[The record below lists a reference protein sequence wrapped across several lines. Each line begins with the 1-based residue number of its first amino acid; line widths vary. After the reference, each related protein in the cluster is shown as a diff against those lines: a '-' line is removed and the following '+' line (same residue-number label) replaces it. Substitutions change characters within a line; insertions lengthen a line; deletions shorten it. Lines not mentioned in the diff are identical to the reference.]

1 LKDDQQNDS
10 PEHRDD
16 DARPV
21 RVRASRA
28 KAVKAEAAAPVESG
42 EPRAGESTGAGESPA
57 GEPVKKARR
66 TAAKAA
72 PKSEQPAVDATEK
85 RDEQPATRPAAQLAE
100 GADRAAVA
108 SAGHQE
114 QPVAG
119 AVRKRGRAAAPSV
132 EQPRQSVME
141 FAEPREFALQPDA
154 PVVERR
160 TPQPVEP
167 LERNEQASAGPTE
180 TGAAATASNEN
191 GERPAGDATD
201 AGERGERRG
210 LRRGP
215 RSLIARRRAGKTRD
229 AEGGDTQHPQQ
240 HLAREDASTGE
251 SGESGDADGNVA
263 VDAREGNGRARRS
276 NTPRVPRDNR
286 NAAGEAGQGNTAAG
300 GTQDLTS
307 SDHPHSFESN
317 EDGDADF
324 EANGNV
330 LEPGAGARA
339 AREVPAAGAEPRGRG
354 NGRNAGAGRRQG
366 EANANANAG
375 TGDRQGRGRNG
386 GPRQGAA
393 NGDTREGGP
402 REGGPR
408 PNAGKQAGNNGG
420 NGGKTAPGADT
431 VGRAEPEDL
440 FAYVTSPEFDADNG
454 TGGVNAPML
463 RRGRKPVEKA
473 KRVLSPDDDAPKLHK
488 VLAEAGMGSRREM
501 EELIIAGRVS
511 VNGEPAHIGQ
521 RIMPSDQVRINGK
534 PVKRKVQNK
543 PPRVLIYHKPTGEIV
558 SHSDPEGRAS
568 VFDKL
573 PPMKTAKWLAVGRLD
588 FNTEGLLLLTTSG
601 DLANR
606 FMHPRYSVE
615 REYAVRVIG
624 ELAEG
629 MRQKLLS
636 GVELE
641 DGPANFLRI
650 ADGGGEGT
658 NRWYHVALAEGRNR
672 EVRRMFEAV
681 GLTVSRLIRTRHG
694 PVTLPRGLKR
704 GRWEELEDNQVRALL
719 GAVGLKAPAEER
731 DGPRGAAQPR
741 RQPDPMQTALGF
753 AAETA
758 NAGANRFGPR
768 GPRRTNQTTF
778 AGVFT
783 GTPRNTAHL
792 PDNIGNRAPR
802 KGEGAAGPGGGKGA
816 GPRSNAGGY
825 GDRDRGAGN
834 AGGYGGRGGGAGNAG
849 GGYGGGYGG
858 GGRPA
863 GNGNF
868 AGGRPGGSGGG
879 TGNANAR
886 GNGRGNRGNA
896 GGGPAGGTGEGG
908 GGGNPRGGPRNR
920 SRPR

>member
-42 EPRAGESTGAGESPA
+42 APQAGESAGTGDSPA
-57 GEPVKKARR
+57 GVPARKTRRLAVKPELVNEQSAVD
-66 TAAKAA
+66 AA
-72 PKSEQPAVDATEK
+72 PGHGEQPA
-85 RDEQPATRPAAQLAE
+85 
-100 GADRAAVA
+100 
-108 SAGHQE
+108 
-114 QPVAG
+114 AG
-119 AVRKRGRAAAPSV
+119 AIKRRVRAAAGSTENPV
-132 EQPRQSVME
+132 EHPVASSIETR
-141 FAEPREFALQPDA
+141 EPTAVRSAKRVQALQSPEVPQAVQSPPAVQSTPA
-154 PVVERR
+154 PQAAQPAQAPA
-160 TPQPVEP
+160 PQAPATQATTVLTEASDRSYS
-167 LERNEQASAGPTE
+167 ESNEQGEQAGTE
-180 TGAAATASNEN
+180 AGGQA
-191 GERPAGDATD
+191 GE
-201 AGERGERRG
+201 AGERGARRG

-215 RSLIARRRAGKTRD
+215 RSLIARRRASKAKD
-229 AEGGDTQHPQQ
+229 AEGGVTSGDSQGEAPASDARFAGGAASGSAPVSDTQ
-240 HLAREDASTGE
+240 LALGFERDDGVSE
-251 SGESGDADGNVA
+251 SGEYAGD
-263 VDAREGNGRARRS
+263 
-276 NTPRVPRDNR
+276 
-286 NAAGEAGQGNTAAG
+286 
-300 GTQDLTS
+300 
-307 SDHPHSFESN
+307 
-317 EDGDADF
+317 
-324 EANGNV
+324 ANGNV
-330 LEPGAGARA
+330 MTE
-339 AREVPAAGAEPRGRG
+339 ARETPRVAAEARGRG
-354 NGRNAGAGRRQG
+354 NGRHAGGGRRNGGDAAAGAAPNTGNNANSGNNANPGTPPNANVNAG
-366 EANANANAG
+366 E
-375 TGDRQGRGRNG
+375 RQGRGRNG
-386 GPRQGAA
+386 GPRQGGP
-393 NGDTREGGP
+393 NGEAREGGP
-402 REGGPR
+402 RSNPGR
-408 PNAGKQAGNNGG
+408 QG
-420 NGGKTAPGADT
+420 NGKAAPVADAAA
-431 VGRAEPEDL
+431 RAEPEDL
-440 FAYVTSPEFDADNG
+440 FAYVTSPAFDADNSSG
-454 TGGVNAPML
+454 GGVRAPML
-463 RRGRKPVEKA
+463 RRGRQPVEKP

-534 PVKRKVQNK
+534 PVKRKIQNK

-573 PPMKTAKWLAVGRLD
+573 PTMKTAKWLAVGRLD

-629 MRQKLLS
+629 ARQKLLS

-719 GAVGLKAPAEER
+719 GAVGLKAPTEER
-731 DGPRGAAQPR
+731 GGPRGAAQPR

-768 GPRRTNQTTF
+768 GPRRTNQGTF

-783 GTPRNTAHL
+783 GTPRNTANL

-802 KGEGAAGPGGGKGA
+802 KGEGTGGPGA
-816 GPRSNAGGY
+816 GPRSNSGGGGY
-825 GDRDRGAGN
+825 GAR
-834 AGGYGGRGGGAGNAG
+834 GGAGTG
-849 GGYGGGYGG
+849 TGSGYGGGYSG

-868 AGGRPGGSGGG
+868 AGGRPGNNGG
-879 TGNANAR
+879 TGGGGNGNAR

-896 GGGPAGGTGEGG
+896 SGPTGGPGEGG
-908 GGGNPRGGPRNR
+908 GGNGGTNPRGGQRNR
-920 SRPR
+920 GRTR

>member
-42 EPRAGESTGAGESPA
+42 EQRAGESAGAGESPVGA
-57 GEPVKKARR
+57 PARKTR
-66 TAAKAA
+66 RPAIKSAAA
-72 PKSEQPAVDATEK
+72 SEQPVVDTAEK
-85 RDEQPATRPAAQLAE
+85 HDEQPAAGAVKRRVRAAAGSAGKSVEPAAVSSIE
-100 GADRAAVA
+100 TREPAVA
-108 SAGHQE
+108 ESAKAV
-114 QPVAG
+114 QPVATSTEASDRSSG
-119 AVRKRGRAAAPSV
+119 ESNEHG
-132 EQPRQSVME
+132 
-141 FAEPREFALQPDA
+141 
-154 PVVERR
+154 
-160 TPQPVEP
+160 
-167 LERNEQASAGPTE
+167 EQARGQAGAE
-180 TGAAATASNEN
+180 TGTEAGTEANE
-191 GERPAGDATD
+191 
-201 AGERGERRG
+201 AGERGARRG

-215 RSLIARRRAGKTRD
+215 RSLIARRRAGKTKD
-229 AEGGDTQHPQQ
+229 AEGGEFTGEARDEASASGAGFASGAAAGSAPVTDTQPAH
-240 HLAREDASTGE
+240 HAGRDDAVAQ
-251 SGESGDADGNVA
+251 SGDHAGDADGNVSA
-263 VDAREGNGRARRS
+263 EAREGNGRARRS
-276 NTPRVPRDNR
+276 NTPRAPRRGR
-286 NAAGEAGQGNTAAG
+286 NEAAQGSASMGAAQGQDFASSTQTSDAAG
-300 GTQDLTS
+300 
-307 SDHPHSFESN
+307 SFDSN
-317 EDGDADF
+317 PDEDDF
-324 EANGNV
+324 GANGNV
-330 LEPGAGARA
+330 IEPGAQVSGAR
-339 AREVPAAGAEPRGRG
+339 ETPAGVAGARGRG
-354 NGRNAGAGRRQG
+354 NGRNAGGGRRNG
-366 EANANANAG
+366 GDASTGATPNVGANPNTNA
-375 TGDRQGRGRNG
+375 GDRQGRGRNS
-386 GPRQGAA
+386 GPRQGGA
-393 NGDTREGGP
+393 NGEV

-408 PNAGKQAGNNGG
+408 PNNGKQG
-420 NGGKTAPGADT
+420 NGSGKAAPVSDVAG
-431 VGRAEPEDL
+431 AEPEDL
-440 FAYVTSPEFDADNG
+440 FAYVTSPEFDADNSSG
-454 TGGVNAPML
+454 GGVRAPML
-463 RRGRKPVEKA
+463 RRGRQPVEKP

-521 RIMPSDQVRINGK
+521 RIMPADQVRINGK
-534 PVKRKVQNK
+534 PVKRKIQNK

-573 PPMKTAKWLAVGRLD
+573 PTMKTAKWLAVGRLD

-629 MRQKLLS
+629 SRQKLLS

-719 GAVGLKAPAEER
+719 GAVGLKVPVEER
-731 DGPRGAAQPR
+731 GGARGAAQPR

-768 GPRRTNQTTF
+768 GPRRPNQGTF

-783 GTPRNTAHL
+783 GTPRNTANL

-802 KGEGAAGPGGGKGA
+802 KGEGAGGPGAGGPGA
-816 GPRSNAGGY
+816 GPR
-825 GDRDRGAGN
+825 
-834 AGGYGGRGGGAGNAG
+834 GNAG
-849 GGYGGGYGG
+849 GGYGARGGAGTGSGYGGGYSGG

-868 AGGRPGGSGGG
+868 AGGRPGGGNGGNGGG
-879 TGNANAR
+879 GNGNAR

-896 GGGPAGGTGEGG
+896 SGPTGGAGEGGGG
-908 GGGNPRGGPRNR
+908 GGGNPRGGQRNR
-920 SRPR
+920 SRTR